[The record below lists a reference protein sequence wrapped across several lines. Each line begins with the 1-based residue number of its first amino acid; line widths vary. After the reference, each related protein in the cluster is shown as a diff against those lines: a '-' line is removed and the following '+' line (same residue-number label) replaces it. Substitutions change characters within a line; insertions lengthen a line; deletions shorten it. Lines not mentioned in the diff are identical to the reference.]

1 MQMGDF
7 SSKMQNAATQ
17 KGSCH
22 TGKPKQTEN
31 NPQKIH
37 PPYLNLSYSSYMY
50 KFTNPS
56 GTAMVQVPL
65 PTNPRTAEPWRLLAV
80 LRVLQS
86 VPRS

>member
-1 MQMGDF
+1 MQQL
-7 SSKMQNAATQ
+7 KREAAALENQNKQ
-17 KGSCH
+17 K
-22 TGKPKQTEN
+22 TILK
-31 NPQKIH
+31 KIH

>member
-1 MQMGDF
+1 MQQL
-7 SSKMQNAATQ
+7 KRETAALENRNKQ
-17 KGSCH
+17 K
-22 TGKPKQTEN
+22 TILK
-31 NPQKIH
+31 KIH